1 MTVAEATPSTT
12 IILLVKNGE
21 RYLAELL
28 ALVYA
33 QRGAGD
39 FEVLAIDSGS
49 RDRSKTILAQYPV
62 RLHEIPPQE
71 FDHGE
76 TRNLGARLAHPAA
89 QFLVYLTQDATPA
102 NDAWL
107 ANLLKPLRE
116 SPAVAGV
123 FSRHVPRPHTAPALA
138 RQLRTVWQTG
148 GSERLVK
155 TMPAD
160 REAYRRSK
168 LYYAYFSD
176 TSSAIRRSVWEQ
188 TPFRPL
194 PFAEDADWADRA
206 LQAGHTIVFEPS
218 STVIHSHDYP
228 VLDQFRQNV
237 DHTAGMKELFPGS
250 IYQGWESWL
259 RLFAGIP
266 QQVIADWRYTFRA
279 EPFSKSPVKQ
289 KLFWLAHSP
298 AWHIASATGTF
309 IGAHLE
315 GLPVG
320 LRRGLSRQERL
331 RTDSI

>member
-1 MTVAEATPSTT
+1 MGEIAPETT

-28 ALVYA
+28 SQVFA
-33 QRGAGD
+33 QCGAGP

-49 RDRSKTILAQYPV
+49 QDRSKEILRDYPV
-62 RLHEIPPQE
+62 RLHEIPPHE

-76 TRNLGARLAHPAA
+76 TRNLGARLAHPDS
-89 QFLVYLTQDATPA
+89 QHLVYLTQDATPA
-102 NDAWL
+102 DDSWL
-107 ANLLKPLRE
+107 ASLLQPLRE
-116 SPAVAGV
+116 SPAVAGA
-123 FSRHVPRPHTAPALA
+123 FSRHVPRPHSAPALA
-138 RQLRTVWQTG
+138 RQLQTVWQTG
-148 GSERLVK
+148 GNERLVK
-155 TMPAD
+155 AMPTD
-160 REAYRRSK
+160 RAAYERSK

-188 TPFRPL
+188 VPFRPL

-206 LQAGHTIVFEPS
+206 LQAGYAIVFEPA

-228 VLDQFRQNV
+228 IVEQFRQNV

-259 RLFAGIP
+259 RLFGGIP
-266 QQVIADWRYTFRA
+266 KQVIADWRYTFRT
-279 EPFSKSPVKQ
+279 EPFRKSPIKQ
-289 KLFWLAHSP
+289 KLFWFAHSP

-315 GLPVG
+315 GLPRG

-331 RTDSI
+331 RTGSI